1 MRNILSKPFYLYDS
15 YLSRNWIDYSKLII
29 KSDNYNWVFDN
40 IRKELKNVF
49 DNLQVDVIND
59 RFFYNTNKQ
68 CVLFLSKYD
77 VLKYIDNS
85 DHKISFSYFHGNPK
99 INKKNNDLFQ
109 NFLKKINKIEKIHVS
124 NTIMENILLDNN
136 IPKSKIHKI
145 PISIKIEDF
154 KFLQKEQK
162 MLLRKQLKLPLDK
175 KIIGSFQKDGI
186 GWRKGSLPKLEKGP
200 DILIKALIEIKKE
213 YKDIHVLLT
222 GPSRGYVIN
231 ELIRHNIDYTY
242 SKFINFNKIN
252 SYYNVLD
259 LYLVTS
265 REEGGPR
272 AILESMATG
281 TPIIST
287 KVGQAIDIINNANN
301 GFLVDINDYNQ
312 ICKTALDIFE
322 NKYDLENILK
332 NARTTAKDNS
342 YNSQLKLWNKFLNNY
357 ITK

>member
-85 DHKISFSYFHGNPK
+85 DHKISFSYFRGSK

-154 KFLQKEQK
+154 NSYKEQE

-175 KIIGSFQKDGI
+175 NNWIIPKDGI
-186 GWRKGSLPKLEKGP
+186 GWRKGSLPKLKS
-200 DILIKALIEIKKE
+200 LI
-213 YKDIHVLLT
+213 Y
-222 GPSRGYVIN
+222 
-231 ELIRHNIDYTY
+231 
-242 SKFINFNKIN
+242 
-252 SYYNVLD
+252 
-259 LYLVTS
+259 
-265 REEGGPR
+265 
-272 AILESMATG
+272 
-281 TPIIST
+281 
-287 KVGQAIDIINNANN
+287 
-301 GFLVDINDYNQ
+301 
-312 ICKTALDIFE
+312 
-322 NKYDLENILK
+322 
-332 NARTTAKDNS
+332 
-342 YNSQLKLWNKFLNNY
+342 
-357 ITK
+357 